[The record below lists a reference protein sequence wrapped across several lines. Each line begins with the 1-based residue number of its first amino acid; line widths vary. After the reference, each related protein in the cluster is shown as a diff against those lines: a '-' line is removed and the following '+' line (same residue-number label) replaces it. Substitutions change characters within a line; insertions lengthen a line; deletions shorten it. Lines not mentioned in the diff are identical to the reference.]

1 MQGETHT
8 RFDERIFLM
17 TTPVTEDFHTRLA
30 ALGDFWERIDFPNG
44 VTVGP
49 GRNKEILWR
58 DYLSHYI
65 DKASL
70 TGKSVLDIGC
80 NAGGNLVE
88 IAKANPARLVGLEAN
103 TTFYKQALFVVEQLG
118 IDADVRQY
126 RISPDKAASDY
137 AADLGRFDVIFLL
150 GVVYHLNRKTNL
162 GILRY
167 IRENC
172 DACYFSSQLF
182 TSDKRHQVDWD
193 LTREGHEDLFREA
206 GFTSFSTIY
215 EKKDTDNWSG
225 LTNQWY
231 FEAR

>member
-1 MQGETHT
+1 
-8 RFDERIFLM
+8 M
-17 TTPVTEDFHTRLA
+17 TDAASHEFQARLS
-30 ALGDFWERIDFPNG
+30 ALGEFWERIEFPNG

-49 GRNKEILWR
+49 GRNKEILYR
-58 DYLSHYI
+58 DYLSPYI
-65 DKASL
+65 DKASM

-88 IAKANPARLVGLEAN
+88 IAKANPARLVGIEAN
-103 TTFYKQALFVVEQLG
+103 TTFYNQAIFVVEQFG
-118 IDADVRQY
+118 IDAQVRQY
-126 RISPDKAASDY
+126 RIAPEKVASDY
-137 AADLGRFDVIFLL
+137 AADLGRFDIIFLL

-172 DACYFSSQLF
+172 DTCYFSSQLF
-182 TSDKRHQVDWD
+182 SSEKRHRVDWD
-193 LTREGHEDLFREA
+193 LTRQGHQDLFREA
-206 GFTSFSTIY
+206 GFNDFTTIY

-225 LTNQWY
+225 LTNEWY